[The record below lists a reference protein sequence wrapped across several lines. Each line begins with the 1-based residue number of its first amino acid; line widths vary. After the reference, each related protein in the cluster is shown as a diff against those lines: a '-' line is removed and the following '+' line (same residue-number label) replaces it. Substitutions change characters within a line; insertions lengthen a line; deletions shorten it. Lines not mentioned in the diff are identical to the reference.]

1 MQEQWSLVLGV
12 SSGVGTAIARSLLR
26 NPGLNLFGVH
36 RGNHPDG
43 AAEVQRAA
51 VEAGR
56 RAAFHVADGG
66 TYEGAFRGAEEVLAV
81 AGKRRV
87 RMFVHSMA
95 SGSVAHLAGPKPV
108 HPKQIAKTF
117 DVMAHSFLY
126 WTQALLHY
134 ELLAPGARLLG
145 LTNPCAESLLHNTGI
160 ISAAKGALEV
170 YVRHL
175 AFELGP
181 RGYRVN
187 LLKFGAVPTTAL
199 RHIFKDDAWRHMEEV
214 HARMIPAGRMCS
226 VEEVGRFVSVLADDA
241 AGWFNG
247 ATIDFTGGQAQSTY
261 NAVMFPAYRPDTT
274 EP

>member
-1 MQEQWSLVLGV
+1 MHKEWSVVLGV
-12 SSGVGTAIARSLLR
+12 SSGVGAAIARSLLR
-26 NPGLNLFGVH
+26 DPGLNLFGVH
-36 RGNHPDG
+36 RGNHPEEAAALERA
-43 AAEVQRAA
+43 AAEV
-51 VEAGR
+51 ER
-56 RAAFHVADGG
+56 RAAFRVADGA
-66 TYEGAFRGAEEVLAV
+66 TYEGAFQGAEEVLEV
-81 AGKRRV
+81 VGRRSV
-87 RMFVHSMA
+87 RMLVHSMA

-117 DVMAHSFLY
+117 EVMAHSFVY

-145 LTNPCAESLLHNTGI
+145 LTNPCCESILHNTGI

-187 LLKFGAVPTTAL
+187 LLKFGAVETTAL
-199 RHIFKDDAWRHMEEV
+199 RHIFKGDAWQHMEAV
-214 HARMIPAGRMCS
+214 HARMIPAGRMCT
-226 VEEVGRFVSVLADDA
+226 VDDVGRFVSVLAGDA

-261 NAVMFPAYRPDTT
+261 NAMMFPDYRPDTT